1 MRPVRQG
8 NLLPDVQRSQASQA
22 GGTKPVRQEK
32 KGGMFLVDC
41 CRLLPEG
48 QASGSGKQRPVSNGD
63 VVVDCCQ
70 RV

>member
-22 GGTKPVRQEK
+22 GGTKPVSQEK

-48 QASGSGKQRPVSNGD
+48 QFRETKASKPEGLGQWVRETKASK
-63 VVVDCCQ
+63 
-70 RV
+70 